1 MKVWLITM
9 GFPVPSETFVSNDV
23 LTLRRM
29 GVEVAVHCLRPQ
41 HPVQSKLLAE
51 RNLTEIWVTHN
62 SLKAMLHGLWVGL
75 TRPGLLFNFIS
86 WIVQNT
92 WKKPTHL
99 FKSLALLPRSLQIFK
114 FIEQE
119 RPEVVYL
126 YWSHYPSLI
135 GQLVQTRLAEI
146 VVAISF
152 IAYDMKEEYACSKIV
167 TQNADIVQTVT
178 SANIPA
184 IEKLGVCSNEIFVSH
199 HGIDTSR
206 IPVSKEKIKRRI
218 VTAGRLITGKGMDDA
233 LKVFKQVLAKWQDA
247 KLIILGDGPERKKL
261 EMLAH
266 SLGIENAVSFQGH
279 VSHDTVLSEMAK
291 AELFLFLSKSERL
304 PNVVKEAMACRCLCV
319 VTQTPGIEE
328 LLSDGQHGYV
338 VSQGDLETAIQKV
351 NQAFVNPIETQG
363 MVEAAYT
370 YARNNFDNN
379 RIMENL
385 YKLWHKR
392 LEAKASIY
400 SLNS

>member
-23 LTLRRM
+23 LALHRM

-41 HPVQSKLLAE
+41 HPTQSELLVE
-51 RNLTEIWVTHN
+51 RNLTDIWVTHN
-62 SLKAMLHGLWVGL
+62 SLQAIIHGLWIGL
-75 TRPGLLFNFIS
+75 TRPILLFNFIS

-135 GQLVQTRLAEI
+135 GQLVQTWLAEI

-167 TQNADIVQTVT
+167 TRNADIVQTVT

-184 IEKLGVCSNEIFVSH
+184 IEKLGVSSSEILVSH
-199 HGIDTSR
+199 HGIDTSK

-218 VTAGRLITGKGMDDA
+218 VTAGRLITGKGMDDV
-233 LKVFKQVLAKWQDA
+233 LQVFKQVLAKYPDA
-247 KLIILGDGPERKKL
+247 SLVILGDGAERKNL
-261 EMLAH
+261 ETLAC
-266 SLGIENAVSFQGH
+266 SLGIEGAVSFRGH
-279 VSHDTVLSEMAK
+279 VSHENVLSEMAK
-291 AELFLFLSKSERL
+291 AEVFLFLSKSERL

-338 VSQGDLETAIQKV
+338 VSQGDLKAAVQKV
-351 NQAFVNPIETQG
+351 NQAFVDSIKTQQ
-363 MVEAAYT
+363 MVEAAHI
-370 YARNNFDNN
+370 YAKNNFDIN

-385 YKLWHKR
+385 HKLWHKR
-392 LEAKASIY
+392 LNAKAS
-400 SLNS
+400 LLKAN